1 MLSRISFKI
10 DTTGLKEGDLS
21 LQALGNALDKLRR
34 KKHSLEMPDFRK
46 NAIRKLKNVAYALAV
61 NVASNAYVN
70 TPVGDS
76 DKIASSKEYFKMYQ
90 MRSYKYGIDI
100 TPGFHAGAYSYAETR
115 IPKFDKEIKSF
126 DQMLSKLKLDFES
139 NFELG
144 DVFYVGAKGPAYA
157 LFEKGY
163 IDSAPDGVVKP
174 TLQSIMSS
182 YKADITAAYAR
193 RAR

>member
-1 MLSRISFKI
+1 MLGRISFKI

-34 KKHSLEMPDFRK
+34 KKTSLEMPDFRK

-61 NVASNAYVN
+61 NVASNAYAN
-70 TPVGDS
+70 TPVGDA
-76 DKIASSKEYFKMYQ
+76 DKIATSKQYFNM
-90 MRSYKYGIDI
+90 YKYRAQRYGIAI
-100 TPGFHAGAYSYAETR
+100 TPGFHAGAYSYAETK
-115 IPKFDKEIKSF
+115 IPKFDREIKSF
-126 DQMLSKLKLDFES
+126 DQMLANLKMDFEA

-144 DVFYVGAKGPAYA
+144 DVFYIAAKGPAYT
-157 LFEKGY
+157 LFEKGF

-182 YKADITAAYAR
+182 YKADINAAYAR